1 MNIWQNYTEGEKTV
15 MLQQVAEKEGINEQ
29 AVEKDWWVSAI
40 MTALS
45 KTEWGEFLQFK
56 GGTSLSK
63 GWGITRRFS
72 EDVDLAV
79 NRSAFG
85 LEGNTTS
92 QRKNIR
98 KKTYHYIQETLLEE
112 LNKQLTEMGITGY
125 NIEFV
130 SGENSCNPITVIH
143 IDYNSVLKSVHD
155 YILPRVK
162 IEFNSMS
169 LVEPYEDKTIATL
182 IHKFYPDVDAEIRC
196 NFQTVVPNR
205 TFLEKI
211 FLLNEEFQKDK
222 PRCTRMSRHLYDLEK
237 LMDTE
242 YGINALKDYGLYRT
256 IINHRATFSNL
267 PYVDYILNSVDV

>member
-1 MNIWQNYTEGEKTV
+1 MNIWQNYTEEEKTV

-63 GWGITRRFS
+63 GWGIAGRFS

-112 LNKQLTEMGITGY
+112 LNKQLIEMGISGY

-130 SGENSCNPITVIH
+130 SGENSSNPITVIH
-143 IDYNSVLKSVHD
+143 IDYNSILKS
-155 YILPRVK
+155 ILK
-162 IEFNSMS
+162 SAN
-169 LVEPYEDKTIATL
+169 
-182 IHKFYPDVDAEIRC
+182 
-196 NFQTVVPNR
+196 
-205 TFLEKI
+205 
-211 FLLNEEFQKDK
+211 
-222 PRCTRMSRHLYDLEK
+222 
-237 LMDTE
+237 
-242 YGINALKDYGLYRT
+242 
-256 IINHRATFSNL
+256 
-267 PYVDYILNSVDV
+267 